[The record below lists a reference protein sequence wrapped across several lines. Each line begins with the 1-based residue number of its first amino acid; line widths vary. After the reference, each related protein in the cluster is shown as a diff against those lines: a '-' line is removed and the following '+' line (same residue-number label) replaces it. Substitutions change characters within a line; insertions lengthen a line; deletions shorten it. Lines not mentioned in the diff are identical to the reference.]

1 MHCVPRVRV
10 CQFGRQQVSMEFQN
24 LLSMT
29 ALVDGYSLG
38 LIVISIKRRRK
49 KLLGG
54 LRGVPQLGM
63 LRV

>member
-1 MHCVPRVRV
+1 
-10 CQFGRQQVSMEFQN
+10 MEFQN
-24 LLSMT
+24 LLSMI
-29 ALVDGYSLG
+29 ALVDVYNLELCLG
-38 LIVISIKRRRK
+38 LIVIWMKRRRK